1 MVAHRSSMSRLG
13 VPGGRAR
20 RPAVVLAASAVLGLI
35 FSGTAQA
42 GVVTS
47 DASECLTGEAG
58 PYDLVAAAFGPWP
71 KPIFLSCGDRTKGV
85 LHIDMDHPIA
95 DDGSDDEALLK
106 CFKGVVYGGDEV
118 PANVGNR
125 ALARRLPDGTSAV
138 VVWDPKIDEVVTMFT
153 TGERSN
159 RWRDCADD
167 VGLWW

>member
-1 MVAHRSSMSRLG
+1 MVAHRSSLSRLG
-13 VPGGRAR
+13 VSRCRTR
-20 RPAVVLAASAVLGLI
+20 RLAVVVAASVALGLI

-95 DDGSDDEALLK
+95 DDGSDDEDLLQ
-106 CFKGVVYGGDEV
+106 CFKGIVYGGDEV
-118 PANVGNR
+118 SANVGNR
-125 ALARRLPDGTSAV
+125 ALARRLSDGTSATM
-138 VVWDPKIDEVVTMFT
+138 VWDPKIDEVVTMFT
-153 TGERSN
+153 SGERSN
-159 RWRDCADD
+159 RWSECADD